1 MAKRLVR
8 LEVHGCKADLGLQA
22 IEEIEDSDQ
31 DWQQSQQ
38 ADALRGDHQA
48 KRKANQ
54 ADSQQQRKTQQLS
67 HHHMG
72 EAKIAINLSKNPVR
86 SMLSSKLVARPAP
99 SAICSVARIHSM
111 H

>member
-1 MAKRLVR
+1 MAKLLVR

-38 ADALRGDHQA
+38 TDALRGDHQA

-54 ADSQQQRKTQQLS
+54 ANSQQQRKPSNSPTTTWAGRKLRS
-67 HHHMG
+67 TS
-72 EAKIAINLSKNPVR
+72 AKIP
-86 SMLSSKLVARPAP
+86 
-99 SAICSVARIHSM
+99 
-111 H
+111 